1 MRTLAYL
8 GRIPH
13 ASRLIRRPPHADNRD
28 VDATR
33 GVSCD
38 RCGGPNVCGELLVRI
53 EQQRPDQGWT
63 TTRLVRKQDFCE
75 DCFGTLSQIVRQ
87 AAVGVADVGMLGYP
101 VPERS
106 SVHAHGLNC
115 GLCRARLGD
124 EAFGIDLVPTERHSV
139 KRGKLRNGG
148 AIQQHRVCF
157 QCRTWCETVA
167 NNGAAGQT
175 NVGRSAEG
183 PFGAW
188 FAGEPTDSVAVGLS
202 ERDAFVISSVA
213 LDGGRAFRL
222 VEGGAASTS
231 PSETLFIAASTTIRA
246 RRVLE
251 NLPSPRE
258 RARVVVVG
266 RPDALDDAFEALRLG
281 AGDLLVS
288 PLSPQQVTA
297 AYRRSQEAQSGAP
310 RDPRSGLRIYGA
322 ELPLFGMPGNGIRV
336 TLKSPK
342 LLFQTALLLRRF
354 VRGYDRVGL
363 DQQGDLYIV
372 AYCPADH
379 VAIVIERLS
388 SFLGTDAQVE
398 ATLGPTAARHAA

>member
-1 MRTLAYL
+1 M
-8 GRIPH
+8 
-13 ASRLIRRPPHADNRD
+13 
-28 VDATR
+28 DATR

-38 RCGGPNVCGELLVRI
+38 RCGGPNVCGELLVRV

-75 DCFGTLSQIVRQ
+75 DCFGVLSQIVRQ
-87 AAVGVADVGMLGYP
+87 AAVGIADVGMLGYP
-101 VPERS
+101 VPERA
-106 SVHAHGLNC
+106 SVYAHGLNC

-148 AIQQHRVCF
+148 AIQQHRVCY

-188 FAGEPTDSVAVGLS
+188 FAGEPTNSVAVGLS
-202 ERDAFVISSVA
+202 DRDAFVISSVV
-213 LDGGRAFRL
+213 LDGGRAFRT
-222 VEGGAASTS
+222 VEGGVASMA
-231 PSETLFIAASTTIRA
+231 PAETLFIAASTSTRS
-246 RRVLE
+246 RRMIE

-266 RPDALDDAFEALRLG
+266 RSDAIDDAFEALRLG

-288 PLSPQQVTA
+288 PLSPQQVTG
-297 AYRRSQEAQSGAP
+297 AYRRSQELQAGAA
-310 RDPRSGLRIYGA
+310 RDPRSGLRVYGA
-322 ELPLFGMPGNGIRV
+322 EPPLFGMPANPIRI

-354 VRGYDRVGL
+354 VRGYDRIGV
-363 DQQGDLYIV
+363 DQHGELCVI
-372 AYCPADH
+372 AYCPPDH
-379 VAIVIERLS
+379 VAVIVERLS

-398 ATLGPTAARHAA
+398 SAGNAAATRNAA